1 MNTKKYSQRRRTD
14 FLAPVVNM
22 LIDRRIEKNL
32 SQEEL
37 NYRIGIADYQLAK
50 WESGH
55 RTPSVFSLHCWAD
68 ALDARIEIVA
78 NDNKPPQ
85 TPNEGALAVNDNK
98 FKMVA

>member
-1 MNTKKYSQRRRTD
+1 MNAKKYSQRRRTD
-14 FLAPVVNM
+14 FLAPVVNR
-22 LIDRRIEKNL
+22 LIDLRIEKNL

-68 ALDARIEIVA
+68 ALNARLDIVA
-78 NDNKPPQ
+78 NDNTPP
-85 TPNEGALAVNDNK
+85 TKPNEGALAVNDNE